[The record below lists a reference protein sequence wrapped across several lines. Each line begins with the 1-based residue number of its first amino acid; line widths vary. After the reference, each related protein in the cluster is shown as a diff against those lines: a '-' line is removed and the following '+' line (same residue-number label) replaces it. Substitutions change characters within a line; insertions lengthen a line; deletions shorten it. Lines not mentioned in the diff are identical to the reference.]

1 LITLNVHQQE
11 SCCKTNYFALLFDGL
26 LRGFVL
32 PASRAGLSGFRSE
45 AGFVRKPPFSG
56 NLMCGIAAT
65 IVGFVT
71 SEVTW

>member
-11 SCCKTNYFALLFDGL
+11 SCCKTNYFALPLDES

-32 PASRAGLSGFRSE
+32 PGFESGFIDSVPKRDSAASR
-45 AGFVRKPPFSG
+45 PYPG

>member
-11 SCCKTNYFALLFDGL
+11 SCCKTNYFALPFDGVAAEVSFFR
-26 LRGFVL
+26 LRERVYRF
-32 PASRAGLSGFRSE
+32 SSE
-45 AGFVRKPPFSG
+45 AGFSPKPPFSG